1 MASRTLTLLF
11 LSIFLCLTL
20 SAFAHSGHDHD
31 HDDGGDESATTSGN
45 GEAKDLRSKP
55 LILVKIW
62 CLILIF
68 IGTFIGGVSPYFFK
82 WNEGFLVLGTQ
93 FAGGVFLGTALMHF
107 LSDANETFQD
117 LTKKEYP
124 FAFMLACVGFLLTM
138 LADCVISYV
147 FVKQKGGGGPVGNL
161 DGQGKCQFY
170 TMVLETGLCFAESKL
185 GSIAFFYVVF
195 EIKFC

>member
-11 LSIFLCLTL
+11 LSLFLCFTL

-31 HDDGGDESATTSGN
+31 DDDGESTTTTTTGN
-45 GEAKDLRSKP
+45 DDVLRSKP

-62 CLILIF
+62 CLIIVF
-68 IGTFIGGVSPYFFK
+68 IGTFLGGVSPYFFK

-107 LSDANETFQD
+107 LSDADETFKD

-124 FAFMLACVGFLLTM
+124 FAFMLACVGYLLTM
-138 LADCVISYV
+138 LADCVISFV
-147 FVKQKGGGGPVGNL
+147 FVKQKGLGSIGDR
-161 DGQGKCQFY
+161 DGQGKCRMFY
-170 TMVLETGLCFAESKL
+170 MV
-185 GSIAFFYVVF
+185 
-195 EIKFC
+195 